1 MYQQPCIFGLK
12 QKIAEAKQ
20 ALAVAKALEKQYDQ
34 AIVEINSDD
43 DDVPQYPP
51 EFYMDSQ
58 PIPDPTALE
67 PEESEGEDRPLT
79 FEEKEECKARL
90 KNRIAELKA
99 AKLSAPLFGLKNLSF
114 SMRFN

>member
-1 MYQQPCIFGLK
+1 
-12 QKIAEAKQ
+12 
-20 ALAVAKALEKQYDQ
+20 
-34 AIVEINSDD
+34 
-43 DDVPQYPP
+43 
-51 EFYMDSQ
+51 MDSQ

-114 SMRFN
+114 FHEVQLMFVEIFGMISILHAMISQL